1 MLPRP
6 DTAVTH
12 STRSEH
18 EMRTRTKTATLL
30 SAITLL
36 AGHTYAQNMPQ
47 PGDLL
52 ISAIDVDTGLPD
64 IFHITPGGVIVDTGL
79 MTNEYTSTVELSPV
93 TPITSGGLEFVVLD
107 NGSGMLRHTYFSDG
121 ANEGGPVY
129 TSLIDRELGFDSF
142 DNPIVG
148 FDNPIVA
155 FDNPIVAFTPGMIGL
170 QHPMRANMPDFFED
184 PSFGFE
190 DPSFGFE
197 DPSFGF
203 EDPSFGFTAN
213 SAIIGYAGLGTEYEF
228 AISGG
233 TVAAGL
239 AYPRAWFIDPD
250 EINQYDGIDGESY
263 TNYAGFAVFI
273 EGARMGSGVY
283 LAPLDRASI
292 ESRSLELYPLAV
304 GGVFDG
310 SFSIDGMH
318 IDPVI
323 PGHAFVW
330 GTDGVARGNGMP
342 QPVIYRIEND
352 GSVAELSRGG
362 ELQAIDDMVV
372 STDGTIYVVDSTT
385 TTGKIVAIDTQTG
398 TQTLIATGGD
408 VFESPLSISVVQRRA
423 QVFTVDTISDFHDAN
438 PGDGYPG
445 NASFQ
450 TSLRSA
456 IEEANAQGGSFTI
469 VLPAGTYAVD
479 SLSDIIIDGSDL
491 TIVGSGADATVL
503 TGSNVS
509 RVFYA
514 LNNASLKL
522 RDLTIEDGRASIGS
536 GGCIYTNGPLAIEN
550 VVIRSGFA
558 AGDGGGIYSSSSLH
572 VYKSHFSGNTC
583 NGDGGAIV
591 DAAGHT
597 VIDRSSFFENEAVNG
612 GALWIGLSS
621 VDITNST
628 FYLNFAFVDG
638 GAIHHRSNL
647 PLRVLHSTFLE
658 NEAGE
663 FPDGPSAGGIDSST
677 SSSDPII
684 KSSVFAYNTF
694 DGKLADVYG
703 DFSLADHSLF
713 TTLDG
718 ASFGSLSSVLV
729 GNNPLLSGTP
739 TQIGVTHAFA
749 PMPGSPIIDAGATD
763 EFPAFEQLGYNRSL
777 DGDGDLIAAPDMGA
791 SEAEGVCPADLT
803 GNGTLDFFDV
813 SAFLG
818 AYNAMNPVADF
829 TGDGVLNFF
838 DVSAF
843 LGAYN
848 AGCP

>member
-1 MLPRP
+1 
-6 DTAVTH
+6 
-12 STRSEH
+12 
-18 EMRTRTKTATLL
+18 MRTRTKTATLL

-36 AGHTYAQNMPQ
+36 AGHAHAQNMPQ

-52 ISAIDVDTGLPD
+52 ISAIDIDTGLPD
-64 IFHITPGGVIVDTGL
+64 IFHITPGGVIGDTGL
-79 MTNEYTSTVELSPV
+79 MTNEYTSTVELAPV
-93 TPITSGGLEFVVLD
+93 TPITSGGLEFVVLG
-107 NGSGMLRHTYFSDG
+107 NGSGMLRHTYFGDG

-129 TSLIDRELGFDSF
+129 TSLIDRELGFDSY
-142 DNPIVG
+142 DNPIVA

-155 FDNPIVAFTPGMIGL
+155 FDNPIVAFTPGLIGL

-184 PSFGFE
+184 PLLGFE
-190 DPSFGFE
+190 DPLLGFE
-197 DPSFGF
+197 DPLLGF
-203 EDPSFGFTAN
+203 EDPLLGFTSD
-213 SAIIGYAGLGTEYEF
+213 SAVVSYPGLNTEYELS
-228 AISGG
+228 INGG
-233 TVAAGL
+233 TVSAGL
-239 AYPRAWFIDPD
+239 AYPRSWFIDPD
-250 EINQYDGIDGESY
+250 EVQAFDGVDGEAH
-263 TNYAGFAVFI
+263 THYAGFAIFI
-273 EGARMGSGVY
+273 EGGRSGSGLY
-283 LAPLDRASI
+283 LAPLDRVSI
-292 ESRSLELYPLAV
+292 ENRSLDLYPFAV

-310 SFSIDGMH
+310 SFAVDGMH
-318 IDPVI
+318 VDPVI

-330 GTDGVARGNGMP
+330 GTDGVTRGTSAP
-342 QPVIYRIEND
+342 EPVIYRIDQN
-352 GSVAELSRGG
+352 GTVTELTRGG
-362 ELQAIDDMVV
+362 ELQAVGDMVV
-372 STDGTIYVVDSTT
+372 SLDGTIYVVDSSTGA
-385 TTGKIVAIDTQTG
+385 GKIVAIDTQTG
-398 TQTLIATGGD
+398 AQTPLATGGD
-408 VFESPLSISVVQRRA
+408 VFEQPLSISVVQRRA
-423 QVFTVDTISDFHDAN
+423 SIMEVSTTADFHDAN
-438 PGDGYPG
+438 PGDGYAG
-445 NASFQ
+445 NTSFQ

-456 IEEANAQGGSFTI
+456 IEEANAQGGAHTI

-479 SLSDIIIDGSDL
+479 SLPEIDIEESDITIVGAGADL
-491 TIVGSGADATVL
+491 TII
-503 TGSNVS
+503 TGSNSS
-509 RVFYA
+509 RVFTV
-514 LNNASLKL
+514 LSDASLKL
-522 RDLTIEDGRASIGS
+522 RGLTIEDGRANVGH
-536 GGCIYTNGPLAIEN
+536 GGCIYADGPLALED
-550 VVIRSGFA
+550 VLIRSGFA
-558 AGDGGGIYSSSSLH
+558 AGDGGGVYSTAPLN
-572 VYKSHFSGNTC
+572 VYRSHFVGNQA
-583 NGDGGAIV
+583 NGDGGAI
-591 DAAGHT
+591 AISAGHS

-663 FPDGPSAGGIDSST
+663 FPDGSSAGGIDSST

-694 DGKLADVYG
+694 DGELADVYG

-729 GNNPLLSGTP
+729 GNNPLMSGTP